1 MQDVKRMLDVVRGR
15 VSPSALKDVVVSK
28 PISVGDRHVVVL
40 SAVSYGFA
48 AGGGSGDG
56 GKRAARGSGGGG
68 GGGAKATPVAAVVVE
83 GGKVRLERLG
93 R

>member
-1 MQDVKRMLDVVRGR
+1 MLDVVRGR
-15 VSPSALKDVVVSK
+15 VSPAALKDVVVSK
-28 PISVGDRHVVVL
+28 PISVGERHVVVL
-40 SAVSYGFA
+40 SAVSYGFG
-48 AGGGSGDG
+48 AGGGAGDDG

-68 GGGAKATPVAAVVVE
+68 GGGARSRPVAAVVVE